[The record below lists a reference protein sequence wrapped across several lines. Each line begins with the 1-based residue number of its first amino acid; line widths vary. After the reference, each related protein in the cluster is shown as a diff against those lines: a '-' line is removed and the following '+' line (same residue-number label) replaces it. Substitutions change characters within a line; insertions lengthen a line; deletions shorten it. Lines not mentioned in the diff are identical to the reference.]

1 MNSTRAGPSNLSARP
16 MQVVDAI
23 TMQLYEQTM
32 DAQEGVVYF
41 LLEEMAQQRIK
52 ENLLAYTLLLSRGL
66 PPFRL
71 SPQAPATTHCLN
83 VAMSVVLPVR
93 NMVLRMGSQAVCAGA
108 GAPLTQRQLDD
119 ACEAHLQQRFGE
131 KLDFAVENSLPFI
144 IHDGLVKETGDVRPH
159 ASWLHDLVNAA

>member
-1 MNSTRAGPSNLSARP
+1 

-66 PPFRL
+66 SPFRL
-71 SPQAPATTHCLN
+71 S
-83 VAMSVVLPVR
+83 S
-93 NMVLRMGSQAVCAGA
+93 
-108 GAPLTQRQLDD
+108 
-119 ACEAHLQQRFGE
+119 
-131 KLDFAVENSLPFI
+131 
-144 IHDGLVKETGDVRPH
+144 
-159 ASWLHDLVNAA
+159 